1 MAFHSP
7 HFINWAVSPRRD
19 ALCSRLQG
27 KVTDC
32 RMPEVP
38 YNVLALQVVKPR
50 HEAVKDA
57 ARRLAMGA
65 RSSGTPTQ
73 TLGIFSD

>member
-1 MAFHSP
+1 
-7 HFINWAVSPRRD
+7 
-19 ALCSRLQG
+19 
-27 KVTDC
+27 
-32 RMPEVP
+32 MPEVP
-38 YNVLALQVVKPR
+38 SNVLALQVVKPR

-65 RSSGTPTQ
+65 RSSGTLTQ